1 MCLLGK
7 SRARWGLMKTI
18 TAGIDMGSK
27 NVKVVVLKDGQILA
41 KGLALSGFDQK
52 AAAEKVFNNVLR
64 KVGLSRDDIAHVVA
78 TGAGK
83 DVAPYA
89 NSEIS
94 MVGADALGGNF
105 LYPSARTVIDVGAET
120 SRAVR
125 CNEKGRMIDFVIN
138 EKCAA
143 GSGTFIEAMA
153 RALEVK
159 LEEIGPLSLKAKKT
173 ISMNAQCTIFA
184 ESEVVSLIH
193 EKASKADIARAIH
206 DSIANRIASLA
217 RRLGIQRD
225 VVLVG
230 GVAKNVG
237 FVSSLQRTLG
247 FELLVPEEPEFV
259 GALGAALA
267 P

>member
-1 MCLLGK
+1 
-7 SRARWGLMKTI
+7 MKTI

-27 NVKVVVLKDGQILA
+27 NIKAAILKDDQVLA
-41 KGLALSGFDQK
+41 RGLTPSGFEQR
-52 AAAEKVFNNVLR
+52 AAAEKIFN
-64 KVGLSRDDIAHVVA
+64 GLLEKAGVSRDDIDHIVA

-94 MVGADALGGNF
+94 MMGADALGGTF
-105 LYPSARTVIDVGAET
+105 LFPSARTVIDVGAEAG
-120 SRAVR
+120 RAVR
-125 CNEKGRMIDFVIN
+125 CDEKGRMVDFVVN

-143 GSGTFIEAMA
+143 GAGTFIEAMA

-159 LEEIGPLSLKAKKT
+159 LEEIGPLSLKAEKV

-193 EKASKADIARAIH
+193 EKTSKADIARAIH
-206 DSIANRIASLA
+206 DAIANRITSMT
-217 RRLGIQRD
+217 RRLGVQRD

-230 GVAKNVG
+230 GIAKNVG
-237 FVSSLQRTLG
+237 FVSSLQRNLAVD
-247 FELLVPEEPEFV
+247 LLVPEEPEFV

-267 P
+267 PRRGIRGS

>member
-1 MCLLGK
+1 
-7 SRARWGLMKTI
+7 MKTI
-18 TAGIDMGSK
+18 TAGIDMGFK
-27 NVKVVVLKDGQILA
+27 NVKVLVLKDCQILA
-41 KGLALSGFDQK
+41 KGLVPSEFDQK
-52 AAAEKVFNNVLR
+52 AAAEKIFNNVLR
-64 KVGLSRDDIAHVVA
+64 KASLSLDDIDHVVS

-83 DVAPYA
+83 DVAPYV

-159 LEEIGPLSLKAKKT
+159 LEEIGPLSPKAKKT

-217 RRLGIQRD
+217 RRLGIQKD

-230 GVAKNVG
+230 GVAKNFG

-247 FELLVPEEPEFV
+247 VDLLVPEEPEFV

-267 P
+267 PLKGWRK

>member
-1 MCLLGK
+1 
-7 SRARWGLMKTI
+7 
-18 TAGIDMGSK
+18 MGSK
-27 NVKVVVLKDGQILA
+27 NVKVIILKNDQILS
-41 KGLALSGFDQK
+41 KGLTPSGFDQK
-52 AAAEKVFNNVLR
+52 AAAEKICNNVLR
-64 KVGLSRDDIAHVVA
+64 KATLSRDEIDHIVA
-78 TGAGK
+78 TGTGK
-83 DVAPYA
+83 DLAPYA

-105 LYPSARTVIDVGAET
+105 LYHSVRTVIDVGAET

-125 CNEKGRMIDFVIN
+125 CNEKGRMVDFVIN
-138 EKCAA
+138 QKCAA

-153 RALEVK
+153 RALEVN

-173 ISMNAQCTIFA
+173 ISMNAQCTIFS

-206 DSIANRIASLA
+206 DSIANRITSLA

-237 FVSSLQRTLG
+237 FISSLQRTLG
-247 FELLVPEEPEFV
+247 DELLVPEDPEFV
-259 GALGAALA
+259 GALGAALG
-267 P
+267 PLEGWRE

>member
-1 MCLLGK
+1 
-7 SRARWGLMKTI
+7 MKTI

-27 NVKVVVLKDGQILA
+27 NVKVMVLRDDQILA
-41 KGLALSGFDQK
+41 KGLAPSGFDQK
-52 AAAEKVFNNVLR
+52 ASAEKVLNDALR
-64 KVGLSRDDIAHVVA
+64 KASLSLDDVNHIVA

-83 DVAPYA
+83 DVSPYA

-94 MVGADALGGNF
+94 IVGADALGGNF

-120 SRAVR
+120 SRAVK
-125 CNEKGRMIDFVIN
+125 CSEKGRMIDFVIN

-159 LEEIGPLSLKAKKT
+159 LEEIGPLSLKAEKT

-206 DSIANRIASLA
+206 DSIANRITSLA

-247 FELLVPEEPEFV
+247 VELLVPEEPEIV
-259 GALGAALA
+259 GALGAALS
-267 P
+267 PLKGGGSEK

>member
-1 MCLLGK
+1 
-7 SRARWGLMKTI
+7 
-18 TAGIDMGSK
+18 MGSK
-27 NVKVVVLKDGQILA
+27 NVKALVLKDGKILA
-41 KGLALSGFDQK
+41 KGLTPSGFDQK
-52 AAAEKVFNNVLR
+52 AAAEKVFNDVLL
-64 KVGLSRDDIAHVVA
+64 KSGLSRADIDHVVA

-83 DVAPYA
+83 NLAPHA

-105 LYPSARTVIDVGAET
+105 LYPSARTMIDVGAET

-125 CNEKGRMIDFVIN
+125 CNEEGRMIDFAIN

-173 ISMNAQCTIFA
+173 ISMNAQCTIFS

-225 VVLVG
+225 VVLAG

-237 FVSSLQRTLG
+237 FVGSLQKTLEV
-247 FELLVPEEPEFV
+247 ELLVPEEPEFV
-259 GALGAALA
+259 GALGAALSRLKGGGSGK
-267 P
+267 

>member
-1 MCLLGK
+1 
-7 SRARWGLMKTI
+7 
-18 TAGIDMGSK
+18 MGSK
-27 NVKVVVLKDGQILA
+27 NVKVLILKSTQILA
-41 KGLALSGFDQK
+41 KGISLSGFDQK
-52 AAAEKVFNNVLR
+52 SAAEKVFNDVLR
-64 KVGLSRDDIAHVVA
+64 KAGLSSDDINYIVA

-83 DVAPYA
+83 DSAPYA

-105 LYPSARTVIDVGAET
+105 LYPSVRTAIDVGAET

-125 CNEKGRMIDFVIN
+125 CNEKGKMVDFAIN

-159 LEEIGPLSLKAKKT
+159 LEEIGSLSLKAKKT

-206 DSIANRIASLA
+206 DSIANRITSLA
-217 RRLGIQRD
+217 RRLGIQKD

-237 FVSSLQRTLG
+237 FVNSLQRTLG
-247 FELLVPEEPEFV
+247 VELLVPEDPEFV

-267 P
+267 PLKGGGRGK

>member
-1 MCLLGK
+1 
-7 SRARWGLMKTI
+7 MKTI

-27 NVKVVVLKDGQILA
+27 NVKMIVLKDGQISA
-41 KGLALSGFDQK
+41 RGLAPSGFDQK
-52 AAAEKVFNNVLR
+52 AAAEKVFNDVLR
-64 KVGLSRDDIAHVVA
+64 KVGLLRDDIAHIVA

-105 LYPSARTVIDVGAET
+105 LYPSVRTVIDVGAET
-120 SRAVR
+120 SQAVR

-143 GSGTFIEAMA
+143 GSGTFIETMA

-193 EKASKADIARAIH
+193 EKTSKADIARAIH
-206 DSIANRIASLA
+206 DSIANRITSLA

-225 VVLVG
+225 VALVG

-237 FVSSLQRTLG
+237 FVTSLQKTLG
-247 FELLVPEEPEFV
+247 VELLVPEEPEFV
-259 GALGAALA
+259 GALGAALT
-267 P
+267 PIKGGVSRK

>member
-1 MCLLGK
+1 ME
-7 SRARWGLMKTI
+7 TI

-27 NVKVVVLKDGQILA
+27 NVKALILKDGKILA
-41 KGLALSGFDQK
+41 KDLAPSGFNQK
-52 AAAEKVFNNVLR
+52 TATEKVFNEVLQ
-64 KVGLSRDDIAHVVA
+64 KASLSHCDIDRIVA
-78 TGAGK
+78 TGSGK
-83 DVAPYA
+83 DLAPYA
-89 NSEIS
+89 NSEVS

-105 LYPSARTVIDVGAET
+105 LHPSARTIIDVGAET

-125 CNEKGRMIDFVIN
+125 CNEKGRMVDFVIN

-153 RALEVK
+153 RALEIK
-159 LEEIGPLSLKAKKT
+159 LEEIGPLSLEAKKI
-173 ISMNAQCTIFA
+173 ISMNAQCTIFS

-206 DSIANRIASLA
+206 VSIANRIASLA

-237 FVSSLQRTLG
+237 FASSLQKTLG
-247 FELLVPEEPEFV
+247 VELLVPEEPEYV
-259 GALGAALA
+259 GALGAALST
-267 P
+267 PKGGGSGK

>member
-1 MCLLGK
+1 
-7 SRARWGLMKTI
+7 
-18 TAGIDMGSK
+18 MGSK
-27 NVKVVVLKDGQILA
+27 NIKVLILKDGQILA
-41 KGLALSGFDQK
+41 EDLAPSGFDQK
-52 AAAEKVFNNVLR
+52 TAAEKTFNGVLR
-64 KVGLSRDDIAHVVA
+64 KAGLSRGDFAHIVA

-83 DVAPYA
+83 DLAPHA

-94 MVGADALGGNF
+94 VVGADALGGNF
-105 LYPSARTVIDVGAET
+105 LYSSARTVIDVGAET

-125 CNEKGRMIDFVIN
+125 CNEKGKMIDFVIN

-143 GSGTFIEAMA
+143 GSGTFIETMA

-159 LEEIGPLSLKAKKT
+159 LEEIGPLSLKAEKI

-193 EKASKADIARAIH
+193 EEASKADIARAIH
-206 DSIANRIASLA
+206 DSIANRIASLV

-237 FVSSLQRTLG
+237 FVNSLQKILG
-247 FELLVPEEPEFV
+247 VELLVPEEPEFV
-259 GALGAALA
+259 GALGAALT
-267 P
+267 PLKSGVNEK

>member
-1 MCLLGK
+1 
-7 SRARWGLMKTI
+7 MKTI

-27 NVKVVVLKDGQILA
+27 NVKVIILKNGETLA
-41 KGLALSGFDQK
+41 KGLTPSGFNQK
-52 AAAEKVFNNVLR
+52 TAAEEIFNDVLR
-64 KVGLSRDDIAHVVA
+64 KASLSLDEIDHVVA

-83 DVAPYA
+83 DIAPCA

-94 MVGADALGGNF
+94 IVGADALGGNF
-105 LYPSARTVIDVGAET
+105 LYPSVRTVIDVGAET
-120 SRAVR
+120 SRVVR
-125 CNEKGRMIDFVIN
+125 CNEKGRMIDFAVN

-159 LEEIGPLSLKAKKT
+159 LEEIGPLSLKAEKI

-206 DSIANRIASLA
+206 DSISNRIASLA

-225 VVLVG
+225 VLLAG

-237 FVSSLQRTLG
+237 FVNSLQRNL
-247 FELLVPEEPEFV
+247 EVDLLVPEEPEYV

-267 P
+267 PLKGGESEK

>member
-1 MCLLGK
+1 
-7 SRARWGLMKTI
+7 MKTI

-27 NVKVVVLKDGQILA
+27 NVKALVLKDGKILA
-41 KGLALSGFDQK
+41 KGLTPSGFDQK
-52 AAAEKVFNNVLR
+52 AAAEKVFNDVLR
-64 KVGLSRDDIAHVVA
+64 KSGLSRGDIDHVVA

-83 DVAPYA
+83 DLAPYA

-94 MVGADALGGNF
+94 MMGADALGGNF
-105 LYPSARTVIDVGAET
+105 LYPSARTMIDVGAET

-125 CNEKGRMIDFVIN
+125 CNENGRMIDFAIN

-159 LEEIGPLSLKAKKT
+159 LEEIGPLSLEAKKT

-217 RRLGIQRD
+217 RRLGVKRD
-225 VVLVG
+225 VALAG

-237 FVSSLQRTLG
+237 FVSSLQKTLEV
-247 FELLVPEEPEFV
+247 ELLVPEEPEFV
-259 GALGAALA
+259 GALGAALSQLKGGGSGK
-267 P
+267 

>member
-1 MCLLGK
+1 
-7 SRARWGLMKTI
+7 MKTI

-27 NVKVVVLKDGQILA
+27 NVKALVLKDGKILA
-41 KGLALSGFDQK
+41 KGLTPSGFDQK
-52 AAAEKVFNNVLR
+52 AAAEKVFNDVLR
-64 KVGLSRDDIAHVVA
+64 KSGLPLGDIDHVVA

-83 DVAPYA
+83 DLAPYA

-125 CNEKGRMIDFVIN
+125 CNEEGRMIDFVIN

-153 RALEVK
+153 RALEVE

-173 ISMNAQCTIFA
+173 ISMNAQCTIFS

-206 DSIANRIASLA
+206 DSIANRIASLT

-225 VVLVG
+225 VVLAG

-237 FVSSLQRTLG
+237 FVGSLQKTLEV
-247 FELLVPEEPEFV
+247 ELLVPEEPEFV
-259 GALGAALA
+259 GALGAALSQLKGGGS
-267 P
+267 

>member
-1 MCLLGK
+1 
-7 SRARWGLMKTI
+7 MKTI
-18 TAGIDMGSK
+18 TSGIDMGSK
-27 NVKVVVLKDGQILA
+27 NVKVIILKDWQILA
-41 KGLALSGFDQK
+41 KGLAPSGFDQK
-52 AAAEKVFNNVLR
+52 TAAEKVFTNVLG
-64 KVGLSRDDIAHVVA
+64 KASLSRGNIAHIVV

-83 DVAPYA
+83 DLAPYA

-159 LEEIGPLSLKAKKT
+159 LEEIGPLSLKAEKT

-237 FVSSLQRTLG
+237 FVNSLQRTLG
-247 FELLVPEEPEFV
+247 IELLVPEEPEFV
-259 GALGAALA
+259 GALGAALV
-267 P
+267 PLKSGGNGK

>member
-1 MCLLGK
+1 
-7 SRARWGLMKTI
+7 MKTI

-27 NVKVVVLKDGQILA
+27 NVKALVLKNDKILA
-41 KGLALSGFDQK
+41 KSRTPSGFDQK
-52 AAAEKVFNNVLR
+52 TAAEKVFNSVLR
-64 KVGLSRDDIAHVVA
+64 KAGLSRGDIDHVVA

-83 DVAPYA
+83 DLAPYA
-89 NSEIS
+89 NNEIS

-105 LYPSARTVIDVGAET
+105 LYPSVRTVIDVGAET

-193 EKASKADIARAIH
+193 EKVSKADIARAIH
-206 DSIANRIASLA
+206 DSMANRITSLA

-237 FVSSLQRTLG
+237 FVSSLQKTLEI
-247 FELLVPEEPEFV
+247 ELLVPEEPEFV

-267 P
+267 FLKGGGRGK

>member
-1 MCLLGK
+1 
-7 SRARWGLMKTI
+7 MKTI
-18 TAGIDMGSK
+18 TTGIDMGSK
-27 NVKVVVLKDGQILA
+27 NVKALVLKDGKILT
-41 KGLALSGFDQK
+41 KGLTPSGFDQK
-52 AAAEKVFNNVLR
+52 AAAEKVFNDVLR
-64 KVGLSRDDIAHVVA
+64 KSGLSRGDVDHVVA

-83 DVAPYA
+83 DLAPHA

-94 MVGADALGGNF
+94 IVGADALGGNF
-105 LYPSARTVIDVGAET
+105 LYPSARTIIDVGAET

-125 CNEKGRMIDFVIN
+125 CNEEGRMIDFAIN

-153 RALEVK
+153 RALEVE
-159 LEEIGPLSLKAKKT
+159 LEEIGSLSLEAKKT
-173 ISMNAQCTIFA
+173 ISMNAQCTIFS

-225 VVLVG
+225 VVLAG

-237 FVSSLQRTLG
+237 FVSSLQKTLEV
-247 FELLVPEEPEFV
+247 ELLVPEEPEFV
-259 GALGAALA
+259 GALGAALSQLKGGGSGE
-267 P
+267 